1 MRMRWILVLG
11 MGCLI
16 MIGMGWKIVNNNQS
30 ECQKAEVDL
39 VNYTEKGKRL
49 ANCFVEYPGEAT
61 REDKNYYIVDD
72 ICGQFTKEFVG
83 KILTREIETTKAGER
98 SCEYQWGEIGGSVS
112 LILDYTKI
120 ESQKIVQEALKR
132 KVIEEKNIPMR
143 NMVVYQDN
151 GLINTIYLILNEE
164 KFISIERSNKAGLTS
179 EDLLNLAKKIALE
192 IKNYK

>member
-1 MRMRWILVLG
+1 MKMRWVLVLG
-11 MGCLI
+11 IGCLI
-16 MIGMGWKIVNNNQS
+16 TLGIGWRIVKSVQGG
-30 ECQKAEVDL
+30 CQRAEVDL

-49 ANCFVEYPGEAT
+49 ANCFVEFPGEPT

-72 ICGQFTKEFVG
+72 ICGQFTKEFMEN
-83 KILTREIETTKAGER
+83 ILNREIKSSKSGEN
-98 SCEYQWGEIGGSVS
+98 SCEYQWGEIGESVS

-120 ESQKIVQEALKR
+120 DNQKIVQEALKR

>member
-1 MRMRWILVLG
+1 MRWVLVLG

-16 MIGMGWKIVNNNQS
+16 ILGIGWRIVNNGQGR
-30 ECQKAEVDL
+30 CQREEINL

-49 ANCFVEYPGEAT
+49 PNCFVEFPGEPT

-72 ICGQFTKEFVG
+72 ICGQFTKEFME
-83 KILTREIETTKAGER
+83 KMLTREIKTIKAGEN

-120 ESQKIVQEALKR
+120 DSQKIVQEALKR
-132 KVIEEKNIPMR
+132 KIVEEKSIPMR

-151 GLINTIYLILNEE
+151 GLINTIYLILENN
-164 KFISIERSNKAGLTS
+164 KFMSIERSSKAGLTT
-179 EDLLNLAKKIALE
+179 ENLLNLAKKIALE